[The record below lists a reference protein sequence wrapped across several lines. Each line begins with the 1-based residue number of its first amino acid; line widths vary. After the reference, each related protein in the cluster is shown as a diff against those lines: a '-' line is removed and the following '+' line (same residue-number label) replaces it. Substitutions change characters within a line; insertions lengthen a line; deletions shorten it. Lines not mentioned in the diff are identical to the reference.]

1 MSSFSVDIYKRS
13 IHNRTMKKAK
23 KLPAV
28 KMGPITLGPFKKV
41 IYYQADIDGP
51 DTWLEIVAGVGKQ
64 VITQEEYVNIGIN
77 HILKHAVD
85 NKSELAQ
92 NLQKEKKRKGVLV
105 DPPSGWQYGFPAR
118 YIKEEHG
125 SMEDFLRFK
134 KYPEKDIAFAIQNMR
149 HIGEE
154 EA

>member
-1 MSSFSVDIYKRS
+1 
-13 IHNRTMKKAK
+13 MKKAK

-41 IYYQADIDGP
+41 IYYQADIEGP
-51 DTWLEIVAGVGKQ
+51 DTWLEIVAEVGKQ

-92 NLQKEKKRKGVLV
+92 NLQKEKKQKGVLV

-125 SMEDFLRFK
+125 TIEDFLRLK
-134 KYPEKDIAFAIQNMR
+134 KYPEKDIKFAVENMR
-149 HIGEE
+149 MIGEE
-154 EA
+154 IS